1 MDVGVATLSP
11 GEDDPGDLEKLH
23 LHNSHDFWFEQ

>member
-23 LHNSHDFWFEQ
+23 LHNSHDF